1 VSARRRGVLGFARRW
16 RPADPLGRRG
26 ERVAA
31 RTMRRAGCRVLRRN
45 LVLTPG
51 EADLVC
57 LAPDR
62 RTLVIVEV
70 KSRRRD
76 DGDAAP
82 PPEAAITK
90 KKRAT
95 LLRVAHAA
103 ASKLRMTGA
112 PLRIDVVAIDFPSR
126 GRPVVR
132 HYENAVR
139 R

>member
-1 VSARRRGVLGFARRW
+1 MSARRRGFFGVARRW

-31 RTMRRAGCRVLRRN
+31 RVMRRAGCRVLRRN

-57 LAPDR
+57 LAPDKQ
-62 RTLVIVEV
+62 TLVIVEV

-76 DGDAAP
+76 EADATP

-103 ASKLRMTGA
+103 ASRLGRTGA
-112 PLRIDVVAIDFPSR
+112 PLRIDVVAIEFPST
-126 GRPVVR
+126 GRAVVR
-132 HYENAVR
+132 HYENAIR
-139 R
+139 A